1 MIVFYDENNKVTSY
15 QTFPETTTAPNAA
28 YVDPAEE
35 DIVREFS
42 EYLRVKPGRILVE
55 NPASLQVEE
64 QDVMV
69 LDIPEDVH
77 ERKAADL
84 LEESRDKAR
93 AYTFLWREAKRQ
105 EGMPYTIQGT
115 LDSIQIRDTQD
126 MVNING
132 LVTVAQMA
140 EASGNTE
147 FTASFRAD
155 SNTTY
160 TLSLTEI
167 YNLGAATV
175 AYVEGIYAQSW
186 SAKDAIETAATVEE
200 MNAALATLNSEYSV

>member
-1 MIVFYDENNKVTSY
+1 MIIFYDENNKVTSY
-15 QTFPETTTAPNAA
+15 QTFPETTTLPNHA
-28 YVDPAEE
+28 YVDPSQEGL
-35 DIVREFS
+35 VKEFTK
-42 EYLRVKPGRILVE
+42 YLSVKPGTILVE
-55 NPASLQVEE
+55 NPASLEMEE
-64 QDVMV
+64 VDTMV
-69 LDIPEDVH
+69 LDIPVDLQ
-77 ERKAADL
+77 ERRDADL
-84 LEESRDKAR
+84 LEESRAKAR

-115 LDSIQIRDTQD
+115 PDSIQIRDTQD

-160 TLSLTEI
+160 TLSLSEI
-167 YNLGAATV
+167 YDLGAATV
-175 AYVEGIYAQSW
+175 AYVESIYAQSW
-186 SAKDAIETAATVEE
+186 SAKDSIETASTVEE
-200 MNAALATLNSEYSV
+200 MNTALATLNPEYSV